1 MTPGRRRPLAGA
13 LVTILLQQKINK
25 GMRPTIR
32 LILRGVALRLLRV
45 RATYSADTVD
55 ALRRGRAIVC
65 ANHVSLLDGVIVA
78 LASPVPLTFGVDTDF
93 SRHSKAASRGMAFL
107 AWLGFGAVVP
117 IDGSS
122 PFGIRALAKALERGD
137 TVMLFPEGKISE
149 SAHPNPDQPG
159 LAWLAKRSGVEVIRI
174 RIRGAERSR
183 LFAKAGDKLWP
194 RIEIKF

>member
-1 MTPGRRRPLAGA
+1 
-13 LVTILLQQKINK
+13 
-25 GMRPTIR
+25 MRPTIR
-32 LILRGVALRLLRV
+32 LLLRGVALRLLRV

-55 ALRRGRAIVC
+55 ALRRQPAIVC

-93 SRHSKAASRGMAFL
+93 SRHSKIASQGMAFL

-122 PFGIRALAKALERGD
+122 PFGIRALSKALMRGE
-137 TVMLFPEGKISE
+137 TVMLFPEGKISQTG
-149 SAHPNPDQPG
+149 HPNPDQAG
-159 LAWLAKRSGVEVIRI
+159 LAWLAERSGVEIIRI

-183 LFAKAGDKLWP
+183 FFAKAGDKLWP
-194 RIEIKF
+194 PIEIKF